1 MRSRFRWTVSGGS
14 PVKIVT
20 LCSLK
25 RPLRVPL
32 ARGAVVADEHEQ
44 ERVVEL
50 AGLLEEVDDP
60 TDLGVGVLHVAG
72 VDLGHPSE
80 QLLLV
85 RRQVVPGRHALEHRR
100 QLRRLGDDAQL
111 LLPGQG
117 LLPVGVP
124 PHVELALVA
133 VGPLRPDMM
142 RRMHRPEGEVGQPRL
157 LRGDRLVLSDPAD
170 RLVGKV
176 LREVV
181 AVLRQP
187 GLVDR
192 LSVHEQLRV
201 PLVRVAAEE
210 AVEPVEAEHRTDWP
224 PVVRPRDTRLLR
236 RRVVPLPQ
244 AEARVAVLV
253 QHRGDAGLV
262 LWLAGVVAGEA
273 TRQLGDVRHAHR
285 MVIAARDQARP
296 CRRAQRR
303 RRAA

>member
-1 MRSRFRWTVSGGS
+1 VHVLLAQLERCVAGKGPPDR
-14 PVKIVT
+14 IVVVGPR
-20 LCSLK
+20 LAELINALEV
-25 RPLRVPL
+25 PLDGLGRLAGEDRDALLVEQAVERAL

-142 RRMHRPEGEVGQPRL
+142 RRMHRPESEVGQPRL
-157 LRGDRLVLSDPAD
+157 LRGYRLVLSDPAD

-262 LWLAGVVAGEA
+262 LWL
-273 TRQLGDVRHAHR
+273 
-285 MVIAARDQARP
+285 
-296 CRRAQRR
+296 RAL
-303 RRAA
+303 